1 MENKNTELLALK
13 QQQIEKYNILIVLQG
28 ELNAINDEQKY
39 CERLRSRHLQAAQ
52 NKLKD
57 EKNFTK
63 LQEIS
68 KQQKMQIKNIT
79 REIQT
84 LRLKIKPEHQF
95 LLNKRNTSDRKTPQ
109 ILSFPGEYAIDAG
122 EESPQPPQTHSST
135 NSFSSR
141 ESSASKASTESTIS
155 PQSKTSSIV

>member
-1 MENKNTELLALK
+1 MK

-39 CERLRSRHLQAAQ
+39 CERLRARHMQAAQ
-52 NKLKD
+52 NKLKE
-57 EKNFTK
+57 EKNFAK

-95 LLNKRNTSDRKTPQ
+95 LLNKRDTSDRKAPQ
-109 ILSFPGEYAIDAG
+109 VLSFPGAYVVDEG
-122 EESPQPPQTHSST
+122 HESPPPPQTHSST
-135 NSFSSR
+135 NSYSSR
-141 ESSASKASTESTIS
+141 ESDASAESAMSPQSKASTT
-155 PQSKTSSIV
+155 V

>member
-1 MENKNTELLALK
+1 MELLALK

-39 CERLRSRHLQAAQ
+39 CKRLRARHMQAAQ

-57 EKNFTK
+57 EQNFAK

-68 KQQKMQIKNIT
+68 KQQKVQIKKIT

-84 LRLKIKPEHQF
+84 LRLKIKPQHQF
-95 LLNKRNTSDRKTPQ
+95 LLNKRNVDSDRKTPQ
-109 ILSFPGEYAIDAG
+109 ILSFPGEYVVVAG
-122 EESPQPPQTHSST
+122 EESPPQTQSST

-141 ESSASKASTESTIS
+141 ESKASIESDDSPPSKASTTN
-155 PQSKTSSIV
+155 

>member
-39 CERLRSRHLQAAQ
+39 CERLRARHEQAAQ

-57 EKNFTK
+57 EKNFAK

-68 KQQKMQIKNIT
+68 KQQRMQIKNIT

-95 LLNKRNTSDRKTPQ
+95 LLNKRTTSDRKTPQ
-109 ILSFPGEYAIDAG
+109 ILSFPGEYVGDGG
-122 EESPQPPQTHSST
+122 EMESPGPQTHSST
-135 NSFSSR
+135 NSYSSR
-141 ESSASKASTESTIS
+141 ESDASAESAGS
-155 PQSKTSSIV
+155 PQSRASTTN

>member
-1 MENKNTELLALK
+1 MALK
-13 QQQIEKYNILIVLQG
+13 QRQIEKYNILIVLQG

-39 CERLRSRHLQAAQ
+39 CERLRARHMRAAENQ
-52 NKLKD
+52 LRD
-57 EKNFTK
+57 EKNFAK

-95 LLNKRNTSDRKTPQ
+95 LLNKRVTSDRKTPQ
-109 ILSFPGEYAIDAG
+109 ILSFPGEYVVDV
-122 EESPQPPQTHSST
+122 ESPPPQTHSST
-135 NSFSSR
+135 NSYSSR
-141 ESSASKASTESTIS
+141 ESDASAESVITPQSKASTA
-155 PQSKTSSIV
+155 V

>member
-39 CERLRSRHLQAAQ
+39 CERLRARHMQAAQ

-57 EKNFTK
+57 EKNFAK

-68 KQQKMQIKNIT
+68 KQQKLQIKNIT

-95 LLNKRNTSDRKTPQ
+95 LLNKRITSDRKTPQ
-109 ILSFPGEYAIDAG
+109 ILSFPGEYVVDAG
-122 EESPQPPQTHSST
+122 DESPPPQTHSSA

-141 ESSASKASTESTIS
+141 ESNASTESANSPQSKASTT
-155 PQSKTSSIV
+155 V

>member
-1 MENKNTELLALK
+1 MALK
-13 QQQIEKYNILIVLQG
+13 QQQIEKYNVLIVLQG

-39 CERLRSRHLQAAQ
+39 CERLRARHMQAAQ

-57 EKNFTK
+57 EKNFAK

-68 KQQKMQIKNIT
+68 KQQKLQIKNIT

-95 LLNKRNTSDRKTPQ
+95 LLNKRDTSACKTPQ
-109 ILSFPGEYAIDAG
+109 ILSFPGEFVVDAG
-122 EESPQPPQTHSST
+122 DGESPPPQTHSST
-135 NSFSSR
+135 NSYSSQ
-141 ESSASKASTESTIS
+141 ESDASAESANSAQSKASST
-155 PQSKTSSIV
+155 V

>member
-39 CERLRSRHLQAAQ
+39 CERLRTRHIQAAQ

-57 EKNFTK
+57 EKNFAK

-95 LLNKRNTSDRKTPQ
+95 LLNKRDTSDRKTPQ
-109 ILSFPGEYAIDAG
+109 ILSFPGEYVVDAG
-122 EESPQPPQTHSST
+122 ESPPPQTHSST
-135 NSFSSR
+135 NSYSSR
-141 ESSASKASTESTIS
+141 ESEASAEPAVS
-155 PQSKTSSIV
+155 P